1 MASGPWIRTDATR
14 GSLSLPG
21 VVTEP
26 GGSAV
31 GELTV
36 TSCCEWP
43 LVVYME
49 TSDPGVVFQ
58 LQNEN
63 LRNGDPDDDPADW
76 NQLFN
81 EIDQIDRIELAPG
94 ASTTVVISFR
104 VPEIR
109 ASPTPNSTQL
119 SSSRR
124 GQDLQSGASKSALSE
139 RHAITTATATIEL
152 RAVHTAVVSQQS
164 GGGGAGAAD
173 GDRTSEA
180 AATAS
185 NETTAGQMAD
195 GLGATA
201 TAAAVASGAEAA
213 AAAAAAASLAL
224 PPAPPPPPPPPPP
237 PLQLTVVARQCVSV
251 LRTDTHELSFDA
263 CVIGASAVR
272 DFTVWNCSEVPLRFR
287 LSELPRGPTQPT
299 TGWPQIEFL
308 DADADLRLPE
318 SGQLVLGYSHARVRA
333 YLLAGAVGQ
342 YTIELEVSN
351 LNDVRNHELLRVHVL
366 VTAQPQAEGL
376 RLSGDGT
383 LDFGSCYAGMPTRTL
398 LSVRNTSGE
407 ALDVHFASELP
418 DEVSFTLAGAH
429 PSGVDEEEG
438 VRAVRDDVPGAAAL
452 GGPSVKGDDDDDR
465 DWSGLTELGEEASI
479 VSGRERR
486 RSGLGARR
494 IEELALLPGRERAVY
509 VVYTPKLVLEPVPAE
524 GAPKEAKEAAQ
535 QRRLEQCALERK
547 AFRIDIK
554 GHSSGAGE
562 LEVHTRS
569 VQCRARVCAS
579 FVSVHPTVYQLGDCD
594 IQTHKAATVLVRN
607 HSELPAELQV
617 SIISK
622 VLTCADTNVRIGPKQ
637 AHELRFDFV
646 PRRLNPYYRKQVTI
660 TNVHNAHDE
669 HVIEFVANNVD
680 RHNISFHSLFYS
692 LALMRPPTAKQPAL
706 AAPLIAPELG
716 GSILGVLSGGG
727 LGLLGSSVHSL
738 GSLHGSSSNSSGGG
752 RGVGGFDAEG
762 LAGGAVAGGAAA
774 LQPLFADARELGVM
788 PPDKCRIDF
797 EDVVAGCLSL
807 RAVCVHNTSASALRL
822 RLRARSDAGSL
833 AMYVAADSSTV
844 IQDASRIDKHALV
857 KLFADQDEQSA
868 KREQLLDRFEERAVS
883 GGARAAGASG
893 ARTEGDV
900 LRSQPGGGSGWLAL
914 RDWSSTS
921 RGRLSAS
928 ISEPPTAGQS
938 RVPELGGAAGA
949 VPDPL
954 SHGHTGHAGRRSKSI
969 EVADVLPGRIRRP
982 FGLSPIKGGQ
992 QGSIGS
998 TSIDMLPS
1006 FPHKGG
1012 SSSTDSL
1019 PRLPLHVAGT
1029 AGTSGEAHSDAPPSP
1044 LPPLPQTPPPPP
1056 APPVR

>member
-104 VPEIR
+104 
-109 ASPTPNSTQL
+109 
-119 SSSRR
+119 
-124 GQDLQSGASKSALSE
+124 
-139 RHAITTATATIEL
+139 
-152 RAVHTAVVSQQS
+152 
-164 GGGGAGAAD
+164 
-173 GDRTSEA
+173 
-180 AATAS
+180 
-185 NETTAGQMAD
+185 
-195 GLGATA
+195 
-201 TAAAVASGAEAA
+201 
-213 AAAAAAASLAL
+213 
-224 PPAPPPPPPPPPP
+224 
-237 PLQLTVVARQCVSV
+237 LTVVARQCVSV

-438 VRAVRDDVPGAAAL
+438 VRAVRDDAPGAAAL

-716 GSILGVLSGGG
+716 GSILGVLSG
-727 LGLLGSSVHSL
+727 
-738 GSLHGSSSNSSGGG
+738 
-752 RGVGGFDAEG
+752 
-762 LAGGAVAGGAAA
+762 
-774 LQPLFADARELGVM
+774 
-788 PPDKCRIDF
+788 
-797 EDVVAGCLSL
+797 
-807 RAVCVHNTSASALRL
+807 ASALRL

-883 GGARAAGASG
+883 GAVVAAAIDGHPATTATLRLAAAALMRSVSESADSSMPLAAFTALEMDEAVVHVHSWLRALF
-893 ARTEGDV
+893 T
-900 LRSQPGGGSGWLAL
+900 
-914 RDWSSTS
+914 
-921 RGRLSAS
+921 
-928 ISEPPTAGQS
+928 
-938 RVPELGGAAGA
+938 
-949 VPDPL
+949 
-954 SHGHTGHAGRRSKSI
+954 
-969 EVADVLPGRIRRP
+969 
-982 FGLSPIKGGQ
+982 
-992 QGSIGS
+992 
-998 TSIDMLPS
+998 
-1006 FPHKGG
+1006 
-1012 SSSTDSL
+1012 
-1019 PRLPLHVAGT
+1019 
-1029 AGTSGEAHSDAPPSP
+1029 
-1044 LPPLPQTPPPPP
+1044 
-1056 APPVR
+1056 